1 MPTIG
6 LYTATENELGAVQQ
20 AAART
25 DIDFIVRSES
35 DLDDQADVDA
45 FLDELEGAAAAIFWL
60 HGAEESMP
68 GYDHAVGR
76 LEDAG
81 VPLVVKSTGDAYALE
96 DTSVTATDRDRVYEY
111 LERGG
116 TSNVANCVRFLVDEY
131 GAVDRNYDEPVTLP
145 TEGVYHPDHP
155 GASYEQLV
163 GTLDPDTP
171 TVAIWFYES
180 HWTHENT
187 RYVDSQVR
195 AVEAQGADALP
206 IFCNPATD
214 SDEQW
219 DAERVTEE
227 WLLED
232 SGASKTPREGGETAD
247 GDPIVDAVLT
257 SFMFSLSM
265 DERGRAADDEGDSAE
280 DVFLDRLGVPV
291 VQTVT
296 TMRSRSRYEQSDTGV
311 MGFELALS
319 VALPEFDGNVITHPI
334 SGKER
339 TDDEADIGS
348 VSKQHFPIDDRVDH
362 AARLAVSWANLRH
375 TPNEE
380 KNVAVV
386 LHNYPPSDDGIG
398 TAFGLD
404 SPEST
409 VNLLGALGERGYD
422 LGGRTPESGRA
433 LVDRLTA
440 QLTLDD
446 RWVAPGDVRE
456 LSVDVVSPEQYREWF
471 AATDGRFR
479 SNVVE
484 EWGEA
489 PDRPFAVPGV
499 EFGNVLVTVQPPRGF
514 GMNPSKVY
522 HDSDLQPPHDYVAF
536 YGWLRNAFEAD
547 AVVHLGTHGS
557 LEWLPGKT
565 VGLDGE
571 SAPDQLLDD
580 VPNVYP
586 YIVNNPGEGTQAKR
600 RSYAAIVDYLTPVM
614 RNAGTYDELSELEE
628 LADQYREAGMEDAR
642 TDDGEHLERLLRE
655 KVDDLDLAV
664 ELGIG
669 GEIEQRADVRGPEEA
684 GSTLAEGAVD
694 GDEVDVDDLVER
706 IHAYLTDV
714 KTTQIRMGLHTMSEP
729 PAGERL
735 VEYLVAL
742 TRLENPGGPSLR
754 ESVAGV
760 LGVDYRRMLDEP
772 GAYDDDLDMTLSEAA
787 DEVYETSLELV
798 EALADH
804 DFDLPASEAE
814 AGPDGEVN
822 MNLLVVDIDPLG
834 DARARSGAHDDLRDA
849 LAFIC
854 DEVAPRVRGAEDEIP
869 RTADALAGEYVPP
882 GGSGAPTR
890 GGVDLLP
897 TARNFYTLDPRKVP
911 AKSAWRVGREVAD
924 GIAARHREESAA
936 RSAAEQE
943 SSAERSSAD
952 RSSGRRG
959 GETASNGTAEPSRGP
974 REDGDRSEPR
984 DEGAYPEE
992 VGVVAWGTPTVRTR
1006 GETIAQVLAL
1016 MGVEPE
1022 WTDAGRIDGVSP
1034 IPPDELGRPRIDV
1047 TTRVSGLFRDAF
1059 PQAAGIVHDAVD
1071 AVVGLDEPHEMNYV
1085 KKHVEE
1091 EAERLDEQGVD
1102 DPEEAARHRVFTT
1115 RPGGYGAGTNKAVDE
1130 GNWDDRSDLADV
1142 YVQWGGYALGKRG
1155 RVTEAHNAF
1164 ERRLGSV
1171 DATVKIEDTA
1181 EQDEFDSSDWYAF
1194 HGGFITAVSEIAG
1207 EEPASY
1213 VGDSSDPD
1221 NVSVY
1226 TNEEKVRKAMRARV
1240 LNPDWLDSMED
1251 HGYKGAGDLS
1261 TTVDVVLGWDATT
1274 GVVSDA
1280 LWADV
1285 AEKYAFDE
1293 DRQEWLRDVNPWALE
1308 SISDTLLEA
1317 VDRGLWDA
1325 DDTTADRL
1333 RDLNLRVDGDIE
1345 ARAGSA
1351 TAPEVSSDD
1360 D

>member
-1 MPTIG
+1 MSTIG
-6 LYTATENELGAVQQ
+6 LYTATENELGAVQR

-25 DIDFIVRSES
+25 DANLVVRSES
-35 DLDDQADVDA
+35 DFDGQADVDA
-45 FLDELEGAAAAIFWL
+45 FLDEIEDATAAIFWL

-96 DTSVTATDRDRVYEY
+96 DTSVAASDRDRVYEY
-111 LERGG
+111 LARGG
-116 TSNVANCVRFLVDEY
+116 TSNVANCVRFLADEY
-131 GAVDRNYDEPVTLP
+131 GDGDYEYDDPVTLP

-155 GASYEQLV
+155 GASYDELV
-163 GTLDPDTP
+163 GTFDPETP
-171 TVAIWFYES
+171 TVAVWFYES

-187 RYVDSQVR
+187 RYVDAQVR

-214 SDEQW
+214 GDEQW
-219 DAERVTEE
+219 DAERVTEA
-227 WLLED
+227 WLLDED
-232 SGASKTPREGGETAD
+232 GE
-247 GDPIVDAVLT
+247 PVVDAVLS

-265 DERGRAADDEGDSAE
+265 DERGRAADDEGDGAE

-291 VQTVT
+291 IQTVT
-296 TMRSRSRYEQSDTGV
+296 TMRSRSRYEKSDTGV

-319 VALPEFDGNVITHPI
+319 VALPEFDGNVVTHPI

-339 TDDEADIGS
+339 TDDEAGIGS
-348 VSKQHFPIDDRVDH
+348 APKQHFPIDDRVDH
-362 AARLAVSWANLRH
+362 AARLAVNWATLQH

-409 VNLLGALGERGYD
+409 VNLLEELAARGYD
-422 LGGRTPESGRA
+422 LGEALCDSEQSSGERIDPRDGGRLPESGQS

-446 RWVAPGDVRE
+446 RWVAPEDVRD

-471 AATDGRFR
+471 EAADERFR
-479 SNVVE
+479 ENVVE
-484 EWGEA
+484 EWGE
-489 PDRPFAVPGV
+489 PPERPFAVPGV

-514 GMNPSKVY
+514 GMDPSKVY

-536 YGWLRNAFEAD
+536 YGWLRNAFGAD

-565 VGLDGE
+565 VGLNGE
-571 SAPDQLLDD
+571 SAPDQLVGDL
-580 VPNVYP
+580 PNVYP

-614 RNAGTYDELSELEE
+614 RNAGTYDELAELEE

-655 KVDDLDLAV
+655 RVEELDLAV
-664 ELGIG
+664 ELGID
-669 GEIEQRADVRGPEEA
+669 GEIAERADVRGPEEA
-684 GSTLAEGAVD
+684 GSTLAEGAVE
-694 GDEVDVDDLVER
+694 GDDVDVEELVER
-706 IHAYLTDV
+706 VHAYLTDV

-729 PAGERL
+729 PADERL

-760 LGVDYRRMLDEP
+760 LGIDYQRMLDEP
-772 GAYDDDLDMTLSEAA
+772 GAYDEELGMTLSEAA
-787 DEVYETSLELV
+787 DEVYETSLDLV
-798 EALADH
+798 RTLAEH
-804 DFDLPASEAE
+804 DFDVPASETG
-814 AGPDGEVN
+814 AGPDDVSSKYSEDEARRTESDGEVN

-834 DARARSGAHDDLRDA
+834 DARAKSGAHGRLREA
-849 LAFIC
+849 LSFVCEEA
-854 DEVAPRVRGAEDEIP
+854 APRVRGAEEEIP

-924 GIAARHREESAA
+924 GIAERHRG
-936 RSAAEQE
+936 EQ
-943 SSAERSSAD
+943 
-952 RSSGRRG
+952 
-959 GETASNGTAEPSRGP
+959 
-974 REDGDRSEPR
+974 
-984 DEGAYPEE
+984 DEYPEE

-1016 MGVEPE
+1016 MGVEPV
-1022 WTDAGRIDGVSP
+1022 WTDAGRVDDVEP
-1034 IPPDELGRPRIDV
+1034 IPLDELGRPRIDV

-1059 PQAAGIVHDAVD
+1059 PQAAGVVHDAVD
-1071 AVVGLDEPHEMNYV
+1071 AVVELDEPHEMNYV

-1091 EAERLDEQGVD
+1091 EAERLADEGVEN
-1102 DPEEAARHRVFTT
+1102 PEKAARHRVFTT

-1130 GNWDDRSDLADV
+1130 GNWEGRSDLADV
-1142 YVQWGGYALGKRG
+1142 YVRWGGYALGSRG
-1155 RVTEAHNAF
+1155 RVSEAHDAF

-1171 DATVKIEDTA
+1171 EATVKIEDTA

-1240 LNPDWLDSMED
+1240 LNPDWLDSMEE
-1251 HGYKGAGDLS
+1251 HEYKGAGDLS

-1280 LWADV
+1280 LWSDV

-1293 DRQEWLRDVNPWALE
+1293 ERQEWMREVNPWALE

-1317 VDRGLWDA
+1317 IERGLWDA
-1325 DDTTADRL
+1325 DDGTADRL
-1333 RDLNLRVDGDIE
+1333 RDVNLRVDGDIE
-1345 ARAGSA
+1345 ARAGRA
-1351 TAPEVSSDD
+1351 TAPEVPGDD